1 MRPLTFILL
10 ASTLLVLPVSAHA
23 QRRGGGMGG
32 GSMGRGPLGG
42 QPGIG
47 DQQQQGGPSSAEM
60 ERRMQERASLGGVV
74 HKLPDFTDAEKD
86 SIKAIEKRYGE
97 VFRSYG
103 IALRS
108 QMDSA
113 KAAGGPPDFRTM
125 AMLRMT
131 ADSTRDAE
139 VAAARAVLTS
149 DAQRT
154 KFDQNLAE
162 LKEEEAKREELMRRR
177 RALSGAPSTLG
188 GGLNNGAM
196 RP

>member
-1 MRPLTFILL
+1 
-10 ASTLLVLPVSAHA
+10 
-23 QRRGGGMGG
+23 
-32 GSMGRGPLGG
+32 MGRGPLGG

-47 DQQQQGGPSSAEM
+47 DQQQGPSSAEM
-60 ERRMQERASLGGVV
+60 ERRMQERASLGAVV
-74 HKLPDFTDAEKD
+74 HKLPDFSDAEKD
-86 SIKAIEKRYGE
+86 SIKAIEKKYGE

-103 IALRS
+103 IAVRT

-113 KAAGGPPDFRTM
+113 KLAGGQPDFRTM

-131 ADSTRDAE
+131 ADSTRDVE

-162 LKEEEAKREELMRRR
+162 IKERDAKREEEMRKRR
-177 RALSGAPSTLG
+177 MMMPGGMG
-188 GGLNNGAM
+188 GGMG

>member
-1 MRPLTFILL
+1 
-10 ASTLLVLPVSAHA
+10 
-23 QRRGGGMGG
+23 MGS

-60 ERRMQERASLGGVV
+60 ERRMQERASLGAAV
-74 HKLPDFTDAEKD
+74 HKLPDLTDAEKD

-103 IALRS
+103 IAMRS

-113 KAAGGPPDFRTM
+113 KSAGGPPDFRTM

-131 ADSTRDAE
+131 ADSTRNAE
-139 VAAARAVLTS
+139 LSAARAVLTS

-162 LKEEEAKREELMRRR
+162 IKEQEAKREEEMRRR
-177 RALSGAPSTLG
+177 RGMMGAPSGMG
-188 GGLNNGAM
+188 GGM
-196 RP
+196 SRP

>member
-1 MRPLTFILL
+1 MRPSLILL
-10 ASTLLVLPVSAHA
+10 ASALVVLPASAQA

-32 GSMGRGPLGG
+32 PMGG

-47 DQQQQGGPSSAEM
+47 DQQQGPSSAEM
-60 ERRMQERASLGGVV
+60 ERRMEERALLGDAV
-74 HKLPDFTDAEKD
+74 HKVPDLTDAQKD
-86 SIKAIEKRYGE
+86 SIKKIEKHYGD
-97 VFRSYG
+97 VFKSYG
-103 IALRS
+103 IAMRS

-113 KAAGGPPDFRTM
+113 RSAGGQPDFRSV

-139 VAAARAVLTS
+139 VAVARALLTS

-154 KFDQNLAE
+154 KFDQNLVE
-162 LKEEEAKREELMRRR
+162 IREREAKREAEMRNRR
-177 RALSGAPSTLG
+177 PQGMPG
-188 GGLNNGAM
+188 GGYGGANRGGAGGR

>member
-1 MRPLTFILL
+1 MRPLTAILI
-10 ASTLLVLPVSAHA
+10 ASTIVVLPTSAHA
-23 QRRGGGMGG
+23 QRGRGGMGG

-47 DQQQQGGPSSAEM
+47 DQQQGPSALEM

-86 SIKAIEKRYGE
+86 SIKAIEKRYFE
-97 VFRSYG
+97 VFKSYG
-103 IALRS
+103 IAVRS

-113 KAAGGPPDFRTM
+113 KSAGGQPDFRMM

-131 ADSTRDAE
+131 ADSTREAE

-154 KFDQNLAE
+154 KFDQNVAE
-162 LKEEEAKREELMRRR
+162 IKAQEAKHEEEMRRR